1 MMQFNW
7 DPRKDLI
14 NQRKHGIS
22 FEEAQTVFYS
32 EDSIL
37 FYDPD
42 HSETEERYLM
52 LGVSYQ
58 TNILV
63 VVHCYIN
70 DDEIV
75 RIISA
80 RKATAAEEAEYIM
93 RNAR

>member
-1 MMQFNW
+1 MQFNW

-22 FEEAQTVFYS
+22 FDEAKTVFFS

-42 HSETEERYLM
+42 HSEKEDRYLM
-52 LGVSYQ
+52 LGISFKA
-58 TNILV
+58 NILV

-80 RKATAAEEAEYIM
+80 RKATTAEETEYFI